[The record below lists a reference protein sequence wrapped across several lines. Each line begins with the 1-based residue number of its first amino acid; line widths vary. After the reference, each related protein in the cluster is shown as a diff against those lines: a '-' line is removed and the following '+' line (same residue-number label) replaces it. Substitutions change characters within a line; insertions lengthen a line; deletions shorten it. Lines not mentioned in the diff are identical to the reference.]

1 MPRGKAISNLGDR
14 RLEAVISCAPAKSNV
29 SLACGFV
36 RDELPYPDPRIED
49 SSKIWMNGSGVEYGR
64 VHAEGCV
71 AAVSAAAR

>member
-36 RDELPYPDPRIED
+36 RDGGLYPDPRIED
-49 SSKIWMNGSGVEYGR
+49 SSKIWMNGLGVEYGR